1 VHRCIINVVEVIK
14 MNVSR
19 AQQIIESEKE
29 IEVLHNGT
37 PVWLQSVDENNQTA
51 RAYTREQPDN
61 EMNIPVNELQE
72 S

>member
-1 VHRCIINVVEVIK
+1 

-19 AQQIIESEKE
+19 AQQIIQSEKE

-37 PVWLQSVDENNQTA
+37 PVWLQSVDESSQTA
-51 RAYTREQPDN
+51 RAYTQDQPDN
-61 EMNIPVNELQE
+61 EMNIPVNELHE

>member
-1 VHRCIINVVEVIK
+1 
-14 MNVSR
+14 MNISR

-37 PVWLQSVDENNQTA
+37 PVWLQSVDESKQTA
-51 RAYTREQPDN
+51 RAYTRQQPDN
-61 EMNIPVNELQE
+61 EMDIPVNELHE

>member
-1 VHRCIINVVEVIK
+1 

-29 IEVLHNGT
+29 ITVLHNGT
-37 PVWLQSVDENNQTA
+37 PVWLQSVNQNNETA

-61 EMNIPVNELQE
+61 EMDIPVNELQE

>member
-1 VHRCIINVVEVIK
+1 VEVIK

>member
-1 VHRCIINVVEVIK
+1 

-19 AQQIIESEKE
+19 AQAIIESEKE

-37 PVWLQSVDENNQTA
+37 PVWLQSVDENSQTA

>member
-1 VHRCIINVVEVIK
+1 

-29 IEVLHNGT
+29 IVVLYNGT

-51 RAYTREQPDN
+51 RAYTREQPDH
-61 EMNIPVNELQE
+61 ELDIPVNELQE

>member
-1 VHRCIINVVEVIK
+1 

-37 PVWLQSVDENNQTA
+37 PVWLQSVDESSLTA

-61 EMNIPVNELQE
+61 EMNIPVSELHE
-72 S
+72 K